1 MDPPPGDS
9 DIFHEHI
16 IIEIARLGG
25 WSSFVPQ
32 NVTPGQRI
40 LLPSSFMVA
49 YSFSKNKREENK
61 SNRFLPFSLL
71 SFFFVYPRTV
81 HTGWLPVTGPIKINK
96 THGNRGAREVGTD
109 TQGRVLH
116 TQKYT
121 I

>member
-32 NVTPGQRI
+32 NVTPCRPARI

-61 SNRFLPFSLL
+61 SNRFLPFSRL
-71 SFFFVYPRTV
+71 SFFLFCLSAHSPHGLVGLSP
-81 HTGWLPVTGPIKINK
+81 GP
-96 THGNRGAREVGTD
+96 
-109 TQGRVLH
+109 
-116 TQKYT
+116 
-121 I
+121 